1 MVIPII
7 LGTVSIIW
15 VYQIGKAIGRKE
27 TKRKIHQ
34 VLQDEDPLYSL
45 GKLNQELE
53 EWESKHEPTKWY
65 RKRWKF

>member
-7 LGTVSIIW
+7 LTGVSVAW
-15 VYQIGKAIGRKE
+15 AYQVGKAIGRKE

-65 RKRWKF
+65 QKRWKF